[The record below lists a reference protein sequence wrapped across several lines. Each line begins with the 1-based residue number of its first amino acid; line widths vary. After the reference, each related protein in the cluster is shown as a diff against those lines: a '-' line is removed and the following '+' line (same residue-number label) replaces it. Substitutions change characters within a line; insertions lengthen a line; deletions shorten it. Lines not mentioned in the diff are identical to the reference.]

1 MRISKALIAT
11 AVLLLSL
18 SGVFAQ
24 EITATLR
31 GKILDS
37 ESAPLPGVPV
47 LVSSRS
53 RGEARRTVITDLEG
67 RFKFVLLP
75 PAMDYYLFV
84 NYPGYA
90 ATEVG
95 PIDLD
100 AGKTTQQEIRLQ
112 AADLLTER
120 IQVTAHGSIVD
131 TESTKTSTTFNTEFI
146 EGLPIIGRN
155 YQDILTLTPGVTDTD
170 NDGNPNVQGA
180 RETGLQYRLDGGNI
194 TDPASGTFGQNL
206 NIDAIEEIEVITAG
220 AGAEYG
226 RADGG
231 FANII
236 TKSGGND
243 FEGTFRLFW
252 RGQIF
257 DGDGAGENNDTFA
270 QNDTVSNDNR
280 DVATYL
286 TVGGALKK
294 DRLWYFGS
302 AQTLDRVTPLNLA
315 GVTITETRKGRTLFG
330 KVTWQVDADNKLAL
344 QYNDDPYE
352 FTGLFLDF
360 GIDEDSDALRTQ
372 GGQTTQLRWTSVIS
386 PTLLMETLLTHYD
399 SGIATTPV
407 SDLFHETEIETAVR
421 RVGNQVTIQALYP
434 VKECSSDGT
443 VQGFLPNCDPTLG
456 PTSIYQIDRI
466 RGTRSGPFPIRADD
480 ERLRNAI
487 RADLTYTLEDA
498 WGEHQI
504 RSGLEFQDE
513 KFSDEPIN
521 NAIFFNTY
529 RPCRNCRDA
538 NNQPIL
544 NAVEGRQVLSTPTP
558 TRLDQNVEAFAS
570 GAYIQDTWKPRPNF
584 TMQVGLR
591 IDREDIDTSG
601 FSAFDPRDEKRQSIA
616 ILEGLCADGLRVARF
631 GSGASNADTVCDKVG
646 RLPGTISANLV
657 YTFDAQSPEK
667 LQEFDADGDGV
678 FDSGADGP
686 VWFDPYTTFPDR
698 RPENFQIDNLNLL
711 PRFSFAWDPWADG
724 RTSIF
729 GTWGRYFDRLFLD
742 TVDDEIGPDIVNY
755 VFFPDTTAQ
764 KFLPNMLSTSSS
776 AVSVTQV
783 DRDLRTPF
791 SDTFTIGVERE
802 LVPEWSGRVTYTQK
816 LYWDL
821 LQDVDVNHIRCID
834 FPVEFGIRKQ
844 DICPLFTDTNGKVH
858 LSDDLFGSVEPTGQS
873 QPNDAPDL
881 YIVNDNFNQVLRI
894 GNFNSAKYRSLAFE
908 LRRRLHRNWQA
919 QMSYTYSRAYG
930 QAETFQSGL
939 GNDPSTSDDEEGY
952 LDYDQRHRVVA
963 IATANLPRD
972 VEIGTTIVWE
982 SGTPYS
988 IVGET
993 DDQDNI
999 GNVTTRTF
1007 YPTAQRN
1014 DQRNDGFWGVD
1025 VKIVKR
1031 FIVGKA
1037 SASASIAVNNLL
1049 NDDDLTLSAFRTASV
1064 NGIQLQEGPQ
1074 GLRRFGRIWELG
1086 MTLAF

>member
-1 MRISKALIAT
+1 MRISKALIAP
-11 AVLLLSL
+11 ALLLLSL
-18 SGVFAQ
+18 SGAFAQ
-24 EITATLR
+24 GITATLR
-31 GKILDS
+31 GHVLDIGGT
-37 ESAPLPGVPV
+37 PLPAVPV
-47 LVSSRS
+47 LVTCRS
-53 RGEARRTVITDLEG
+53 RGEATRTVMTDLEG

-75 PAMDYYLFV
+75 PATDYYLFV
-84 NYPGYA
+84 SYPGYA
-90 ATEVG
+90 PIEVG

-100 AGKTTQQEIRLQ
+100 AGKTTQQDLKLQ
-112 AADLLTER
+112 GADALTER

-131 TESTKTSTTFNTEFI
+131 TENTKTSTTFNTEFI

-170 NDGNPNVQGA
+170 GDGNPNVQGA

-231 FANII
+231 FANLI

-252 RGQIF
+252 RGQIL
-257 DGDGAGENNDTFA
+257 DGDGARENNDTFV
-270 QNDTVSNDNR
+270 QNDTVTNDLR
-280 DVATYL
+280 DVSPYL

-294 DRLWYFGS
+294 DRLWYFAS
-302 AQTLDRVTPLNLA
+302 AQYLDRVLPLNLA
-315 GVTITETRKGRTLFG
+315 GVTITRTLQGRTLFG
-330 KVTWQVDADNKLAL
+330 KLTWQTDADNKLAL
-344 QYNDDPYE
+344 QYNDDPYK
-352 FTGLFLDF
+352 FTGAFLNF
-360 GIDEDSDALRTQ
+360 GVDKDSDAIREQ
-372 GGQTTQLRWTSVIS
+372 GGQTTQLRWTSIIS

-399 SGIATTPV
+399 AGIATTPV

-434 VKECSSDGT
+434 VKECSSNGT
-443 VQGFLPNCDPTLG
+443 LQGFIPNCDPKLG

-466 RGTRSGPFPIRADD
+466 EGTRSGPFPTRSDD
-480 ERLRNAI
+480 ERQRNAI

-504 RSGLEFQDE
+504 KSGMEFQDE
-513 KFSDEPIN
+513 KFSDEPIS
-521 NAIFFNTY
+521 NAIFLNAY
-529 RPCRNCRDA
+529 EPCRNCRDSRGE
-538 NNQPIL
+538 PIPD
-544 NAVEGRQVLSTPTP
+544 AVQGYQVLLTPTP
-558 TRLDQNVEAFAS
+558 TRLQQNVVSFSSA
-570 GAYIQDTWKPRPNF
+570 AYVQDVWKPRPNF
-584 TMQVGLR
+584 SIQVGLR

-601 FSAFDPRDEKRQSIA
+601 FSPFDPRDEKRKSID

-631 GSGASNADTVCDKVG
+631 GSGASNADTVCDEVG

-657 YTFDAQSPEK
+657 YTFDAQTPEK
-667 LQEFDADGDGV
+667 LLRWDADGDGD

-698 RPENFQIDNLNLL
+698 RPENFEIDNLNLL

-724 RTSIF
+724 KTGVF
-729 GTWGRYFDRLFLD
+729 GTWGRYYDRLFLD
-742 TVDDEIGPDIVNY
+742 TVDDEMGPDIVNY
-755 VFFPDTTAQ
+755 TFFPDPTVQ
-764 KFLPNMLSTSSS
+764 QFLPNMLSTASS
-776 AVSVTQV
+776 AVSVIQL

-791 SDTFTIGVERE
+791 SDVFTIGVERE
-802 LVPEWSGRVTYTQK
+802 LAPEWSGRVTYTQK

-821 LQDVDVNHIRCID
+821 LQDVDVNHIECSD
-834 FPVEFGIRKQ
+834 FPVEFNIRKQ
-844 DICPLFTDTNGKVH
+844 DICPFFTDASGKVH
-858 LSDDLFGSVEPTGQS
+858 LSDDLFGEIGTGNS
-873 QPNDAPDL
+873 NGAPDL
-881 YIVNDNFNQVLRI
+881 YIVNDNFNNVFRL

-930 QAETFQSGL
+930 QAETFLSGL
-939 GNDPSTSDDEEGY
+939 GDDPSTSDDEEGY
-952 LDYDQRHRVVA
+952 LDYDQRHRVVT

-988 IVGET
+988 IVRET
-993 DDQDNI
+993 DDVDNV
-999 GNVTTRTF
+999 GNVTIRTF

-1014 DQRNDGFWGVD
+1014 DQRNDGYWGID
-1025 VKIVKR
+1025 VKVVKR
-1031 FIVGKA
+1031 FIVGKV
-1037 SASASIAVNNLL
+1037 SASASMAVNNLL

-1064 NGIQLQEGPQ
+1064 SGIQIQGGPQ
-1074 GLRRFGRIWELG
+1074 GLRRFGRFWEVG

>member
-1 MRISKALIAT
+1 MKRWKGLMLPA
-11 AVLLLSL
+11 LLLLAPPSA
-18 SGVFAQ
+18 FAQ

-31 GKILDS
+31 GRILDGEAS
-37 ESAPLPGVPV
+37 PLPGVPV

-75 PAMDYYLFV
+75 LAMDYYLFV

-100 AGKTTQQEIRLQ
+100 AGRTTQLEIRLQ
-112 AADLLTER
+112 AADQLTER

-146 EGLPIIGRN
+146 EGLPVIGRN

-170 NDGNPNVQGA
+170 GDGNPNIQGA

-220 AGAEYG
+220 ASAEYG

-231 FANII
+231 FANIV

-252 RGQIF
+252 RGQIL
-257 DGDGAGENNDTFA
+257 DGDGSRENNDTFV
-270 QNDTVSNDNR
+270 QNDTVTRDLR
-280 DVATYL
+280 DVSPYL
-286 TVGGALKK
+286 TLGGALKK
-294 DRLWYFGS
+294 DRLWYFAS
-302 AQTLDRVTPLNLA
+302 AQYLDREVPLNLA
-315 GVTITETRKGRTLFG
+315 GATITRELKGRTLFG
-330 KVTWQVDADNKLAL
+330 KLTWQADADNKLAL

-352 FTGLFLDF
+352 LTGFFINF
-360 GIDEDSDALRTQ
+360 GADEDSDAIREQ
-372 GGQTTQLRWTSVIS
+372 GSQTTQLRWTSVIS

-407 SDLFHETEIETAVR
+407 SDLFHEIDIETAVR

-434 VKECSSDGT
+434 VKECSST
-443 VQGFLPNCDPTLG
+443 KTLQGFIPNCDPGLG

-466 RGTRSGPFPIRADD
+466 DGTRSGPFPTKNDD

-487 RADLTYTLEDA
+487 RADLSYTLEDA
-498 WGEHQI
+498 WGEHQF
-504 RSGLEFQDE
+504 RAGMEFQEE
-513 KFSDEPIN
+513 KFRDEPIN
-521 NAIFFNTY
+521 NAIFLNRY
-529 RPCRNCRDA
+529 EPCRDCQDPNG
-538 NNQPIL
+538 QPIL
-544 NAVEGRQVLSTPTP
+544 DAVEGYQILSTPTP
-558 TRLDQNVEAFAS
+558 TRLDQSVEAFAS
-570 GAYIQDTWKPRPNF
+570 GAYVQDIWKPRPNL
-584 TMQVGLR
+584 TLQVGLR
-591 IDREDIDTSG
+591 IDNEDINTSG
-601 FSAFDPRDEKRQSIA
+601 FSEFDPRDEKRQSIA
-616 ILEGLCADGLRVARF
+616 ILEALCADGLRVARF
-631 GSGASNADTVCDKVG
+631 GSGASNADTVCDNVG
-646 RLPGTISANLV
+646 RLPGTISNNLV
-657 YTFDAQSPEK
+657 YTFDRQSPEK
-667 LQEFDADGDGV
+667 LQQFDVNEDGV

-686 VWFDPYTTFPDR
+686 VWFDSYTTYTDR
-698 RPENFQIDNLNLL
+698 ESENFQIDNLNLL
-711 PRFSFAWDPWADG
+711 PRLSFAWDPRADG
-724 RTSIF
+724 KTNIF

-742 TVDDEIGPDIVNY
+742 TVDDEIGPDVVNY
-755 VFFPDTTAQ
+755 VFFPDPMERQ
-764 KFLPNMLSTSSS
+764 FLPGMLSTVSS
-776 AVSVTQV
+776 AVTVIQV

-791 SDTFTIGVERE
+791 SDVFTLGVERE
-802 LVPEWSGRVTYTQK
+802 LATEWSGRITYTQK

-821 LQDVDVNHIRCID
+821 LQDVDLNHIRCSDYPAD
-834 FPVEFGIRKQ
+834 FDIRKT
-844 DICPLFTDTNGKVH
+844 DICPFFTDTTGKVH
-858 LSDDLFGSVEPTGQS
+858 LSDDLFGEIGTGNS
-873 QPNDAPDL
+873 NGAPDL
-881 YIVNDNFNQVLRI
+881 YIVNENFNQVFRI

-930 QAETFQSGL
+930 QAETFLSAL
-939 GNDPSTSDDEEGY
+939 GDDPSTSDDEEGY
-952 LDYDQRHRVVA
+952 LDYDQRHRVVT

-972 VEIGTTIVWE
+972 VEVGTTIVWE

-988 IVGET
+988 VVSEV
-993 DDQDNI
+993 DDQDNV
-999 GNVTTRTF
+999 GNVTIRTF

-1014 DQRNDGFWGVD
+1014 DQRNDGFWVVD

-1031 FIVGKA
+1031 FIVGKV
-1037 SASASIAVNNLL
+1037 SASASVAVNNLL
-1049 NDDDLTLSAFRTASV
+1049 NDDDLTLSAFRESSLS
-1064 NGIQLQEGPQ
+1064 GIQIRQGPQ
-1074 GLRRFGRIWELG
+1074 GLRRFGRFWELG